1 MQFVSDP
8 AIADKIRSM
17 QQRVRWQDP
26 LIADCDIDQTQLVI
40 EDEHSE
46 DQNFSFLVMGDS
58 GSGPHYG
65 HHPQRE
71 VAELMLPHLEDCRF
85 TLHTGDVVY
94 LVGSSEHY
102 QQNFIEPY
110 RELLVGG
117 DRYKKVSY
125 QRMVFKHPFLPV
137 LGNHDYYNL
146 PLWLAFVSLTI
157 LPLRSVLKDK
167 IDFDLG
173 LRGSET
179 GDTYARAF
187 LDYLKA
193 FKSPSELKRHL
204 AQHYTAKTE
213 AGQRCLRYQP
223 GLFTRLP
230 NRYYSFRQ
238 GGIDFFALDSCTFND
253 PEPLPNTLQG
263 DAKRRQLE
271 QQRSKLEQEKQQYL
285 DAAAQLNP
293 GQPVEAEKL
302 DDLQARLSQ
311 TDEILVDIEKQL
323 TASLIPKVDTEQLG
337 WLKQRLIDSWNTA
350 GVRGR
355 VLFFHHPP
363 YVTEATKW
371 HQAQTLTV
379 RQHLRQTLDEV
390 AAEVGERPQG
400 RPIVDL
406 VLNGHAHC
414 LEYLHTLE
422 TGHADAHIP
431 WIICGGSGFSL
442 RRQRQEGPDLQE
454 SVWDEEEAKLHSVAR
469 SKLFIG
475 RNGHGSRKKRPYSC
489 LRIDVQE
496 GTPPKFTVRPLVA
509 ERYQGWWQRYEY
521 QPFTV

>member
-17 QQRVRWQDP
+17 QQRVRWQDS
-26 LIADCDIDQTQLVI
+26 LITERNIDQTQIVI
-40 EDEHSE
+40 EDEGSD
-46 DQNFSFLVMGDS
+46 DQDFSFLVIGDS
-58 GSGPHYG
+58 GSGPHYD

-71 VAELMLPHLEDCRF
+71 VAQLMLSHLKDCRF

-94 LVGSSEHY
+94 LVGSSEYY

-117 DRYKKVSY
+117 DHYKKVPY
-125 QRMVFKHPFLPV
+125 QQMVFRHPFLPV

-146 PLWLAFVSLTI
+146 PLWLTFLSLTV

-179 GDTYARAF
+179 GDAYARAF

-193 FKSPSELKRHL
+193 FRSPLELKHHL
-204 AQHYTAKTE
+204 DQHYTAKSET
-213 AGQRCLRYQP
+213 GHRCLHYQP

-230 NRYYSFRQ
+230 NRYYRFRQ

-253 PEPLPNTLQG
+253 PDPLPNTPQG
-263 DAKRRQLE
+263 DAKRRLLE
-271 QQRSKLEQEKQQYL
+271 EQRSRLEQEKQQYL
-285 DAAAQLNP
+285 DAASQLDPN
-293 GQPVEAEKL
+293 QPTEAEKL

-323 TASLIPKVDTEQLG
+323 AANLIPKVDTGQLG
-337 WLKQRLIDSWNTA
+337 WLKQQLIDSWNNA
-350 GVRGR
+350 EVRGR
-355 VLFFHHPP
+355 ILFFHHPP

-379 RQHLRQTLDEV
+379 RQHLRETLDEV
-390 AAEVGERPQG
+390 AAEIGKRSQG
-400 RPIVDL
+400 RSIVDL

-442 RRQRQEGPDLQE
+442 RRQRQEGSELSEMIWKGEDVE
-454 SVWDEEEAKLHSVAR
+454 SRLVAH

-475 RNGHGSRKKRPYSC
+475 RNGHGSQKKRPYSC

-496 GTPPKFTVRPLVA
+496 GTPPKFVVRPLVA
-509 ERYQGWWQRYEY
+509 ERHQGRWQRYEY
-521 QPFTV
+521 PSFTI